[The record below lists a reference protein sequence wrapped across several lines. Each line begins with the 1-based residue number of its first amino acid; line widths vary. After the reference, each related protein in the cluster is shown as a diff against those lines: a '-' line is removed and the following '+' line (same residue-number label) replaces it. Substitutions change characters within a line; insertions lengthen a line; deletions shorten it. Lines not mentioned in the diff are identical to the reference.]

1 MSPRVRRLLV
11 AALVVAAALW
21 LGSRGDDR
29 VAPADD
35 LGNAMGVAVAT
46 LVAHPTARS
55 SVATRQAQTYDVS
68 VDRQK
73 AAQAAGTY
81 DLSDLPGTLSE
92 PVSAARIGK
101 NPRQDKMLRGAES
114 LTEVTR
120 LTPGSTLA
128 IYGRP
133 ESRWANAYWRRAGNA
148 ASMTE
153 LLSYA
158 RQLIGMRPD
167 GQLVVC
173 LCGHAGQG
181 PCIPLW
187 APRDDVSLAVQP
199 NDLVLR
205 FADVVPAD

>member
-1 MSPRVRRLLV
+1 
-11 AALVVAAALW
+11 
-21 LGSRGDDR
+21 
-29 VAPADD
+29 
-35 LGNAMGVAVAT
+35 
-46 LVAHPTARS
+46 
-55 SVATRQAQTYDVS
+55 VATRNVATYEVS

-81 DLSDLPGTLSE
+81 DLSDLPGPLSQ

-101 NPRQDKMLRGAES
+101 SPRQDKMLTEVDS
-114 LTEVTR
+114 LAEVTR
-120 LTPGSTLA
+120 LAPGAALA

-133 ESRWANAYWRRAGNA
+133 ESRWANAFWRRAGNA

-187 APRDDVSLAVQP
+187 APRDEVSLTVQP

-205 FADVVPAD
+205 FADVVAAD

>member
-1 MSPRVRRLLV
+1 M
-11 AALVVAAALW
+11 
-21 LGSRGDDR
+21 
-29 VAPADD
+29 
-35 LGNAMGVAVAT
+35 AT
-46 LVAHPTARS
+46 KHAH
-55 SVATRQAQTYDVS
+55 TYDVG

-81 DLSDLPGTLSE
+81 DLSDLPGQLSE

-101 NPRQDKMLRGAES
+101 TPRQDKMLTGAET
-114 LTEVTR
+114 LADVTR
-120 LTPGSTLA
+120 LQPGSALA

-133 ESRWANAYWRRAGNA
+133 ESRWANAFWRRAGNQA
-148 ASMTE
+148 AMTE

-167 GQLVVC
+167 TQLVVC

-187 APRDDVSLAVQP
+187 APRDEVSLTVQP

-205 FADVVPAD
+205 FDDVVTDG